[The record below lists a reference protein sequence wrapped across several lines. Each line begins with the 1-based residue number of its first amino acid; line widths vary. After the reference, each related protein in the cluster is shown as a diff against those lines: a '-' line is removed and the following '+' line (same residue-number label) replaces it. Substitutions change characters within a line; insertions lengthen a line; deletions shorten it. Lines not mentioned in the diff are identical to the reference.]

1 MSEKVLVIA
10 EKPSVASDIAKAL
23 GGLSREKDYFE
34 GEHYVVSSAVGHL
47 LELTV
52 PEKYDVK
59 RGKWTFAHLPMLPP
73 YFDLKPI
80 QPYLFCGRHRSVLIF
95 YPIYKGRIYFCR

>member
-10 EKPSVASDIAKAL
+10 EKPSVAADIARAL
-23 GGLSREKDYFE
+23 GGLQREKEYFE

-47 LELTV
+47 LELVV

-59 RGKWTFAHLPMLPP
+59 RGKWTFTHLPMLPP
-73 YFDLKPI
+73 NFDLKPI
-80 QPYLFCGRHRSVLIF
+80 KKSEEKLKTLKRLM
-95 YPIYKGRIYFCR
+95 K